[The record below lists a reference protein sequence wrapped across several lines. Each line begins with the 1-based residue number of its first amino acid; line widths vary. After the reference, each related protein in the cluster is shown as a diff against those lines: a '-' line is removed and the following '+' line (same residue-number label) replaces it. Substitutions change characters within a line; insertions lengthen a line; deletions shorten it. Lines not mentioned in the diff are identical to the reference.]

1 MLTCAVLVSAP
12 KGIRMLRVR
21 ERSRQ
26 KFGDRMLPGG
36 DLYEREEQFFDMIGQ
51 RSEKDVT
58 KWLNSVKIPVIRVNG
73 MQTVEKSVKMI
84 ERILLKN

>member
-1 MLTCAVLVSAP
+1 MLH
-12 KGIRMLRVR
+12 
-21 ERSRQ
+21 
-26 KFGDRMLPGG
+26 GG

-84 ERILLKN
+84 KKILLKN

>member
-1 MLTCAVLVSAP
+1 
-12 KGIRMLRVR
+12 MLRVR